1 MAVDHE
7 TLLGWLTRLQLTAI
21 RDQLDNLLPA
31 EKKLVA
37 GGAARRAGGLA
48 QGPPHR

>member
-21 RDQLDNLLPA
+21 RDQLDNLLD
-31 EKKLVA
+31 E
-37 GGAARRAGGLA
+37 ARR
-48 QGPPHR
+48 RRS